1 MLFRVCEQ
9 YNDEEVLYNNNNN
22 NNNNNNILDVIE
34 CFICFETISI
44 NELNQNKLSNQ
55 SIFFKIC
62 DCDGNI
68 HNRCLKMWFD
78 THKSCPICRN
88 NVIEKN
94 CISFLVVKYLPFGNY
109 IYLGIYNFL
118 FIYIKII
125 FLFIYYI
132 KIIFL
137 FIFIYNMFY
146 FY

>member
-9 YNDEEVLYNNNNN
+9 YNDEEVLY
-22 NNNNNNILDVIE
+22 NNNNILDVIE

-44 NELNQNKLSNQ
+44 NELNENKLSNQ
-55 SIFFKIC
+55 SIFLKNC
-62 DCDGNI
+62 GCDGNV
-68 HNRCLKMWFD
+68 HNTCLKMWFD

-94 CISFLVVKYLPFGNY
+94 CISFLVVKYLPFGNH

-125 FLFIYYI
+125 FLFI
-132 KIIFL
+132 
-137 FIFIYNMFY
+137 FIYNMFY